1 MDVAGGTAS
10 RWTQADP
17 GTSPIERCV
26 YECASEGRLGT
37 VPVYRSKHCLLVF
50 RKWEIYRFVH
60 QFAVR
65 GYVRCGAEATPL
77 VQAPCGSAARD
88 AGGTRDCYFSKPKTR
103 RTPDVSK
110 TLVRVVLVD
119 PLNAV
124 GSTMSRL
131 AVFFFPPAPVPY

>member
-1 MDVAGGTAS
+1 MDVAGETAS

-103 RTPDVSK
+103 RTPDSIQNTRTGRTRK
-110 TLVRVVLVD
+110 
-119 PLNAV
+119 PLNDVATR
-124 GSTMSRL
+124 S
-131 AVFFFPPAPVPY
+131 FFFPAGPDPLLTP